1 MNHGLPSFGDNADLS
16 YSLFEAC
23 KRRDGGGSRGD
34 KPDSLT
40 LDFLTIG
47 ARPVGEKGSF
57 WMPILRPAWST
68 RRLPVR
74 IVPFPLP
81 IYILDF
87 LLRAA
92 ALYADPF
99 ELNVYC
105 SRAPVFVLLVI
116 HRGARSRGRAP
127 GASRRAVKTR
137 LVLSTKFTNA
147 TRRTAHR
154 SPDNS
159 SLPEPGRFLV
169 SLLFF
174 FSLSFFPIF
183 FFFCFF
189 ISIYKNR

>member
-1 MNHGLPSFGDNADLS
+1 MNRGLPSFGDNADLS

-92 ALYADPF
+92 ALYTDPF

-105 SRAPVFVLLVI
+105 SHAPVFVLLVI

-147 TRRTAHR
+147 TRPLARQ
-154 SPDNS
+154 
-159 SLPEPGRFLV
+159 
-169 SLLFF
+169 LLFSRTCTLPS
-174 FSLSFFPIF
+174 FSPLFLIF
-183 FFFCFF
+183 FFTYFF
-189 ISIYKNR
+189 FFFLFINDK